1 MVIGRENLAFL
12 GYTHKGQY
20 MLDKKKKDRIIEKYK
35 THKNDTGSAEVQIAI
50 LTAEIKEL
58 TEHLKE
64 HKKDFSSRRGLI
76 KKVSQRRRLLQYLQR
91 DNAKSYD
98 DITKKLKIKRRSE
111 QTMTESEEE
120 KEIREK
126 KEEEEMPKVEE
137 EEEEVIPE

>member
-1 MVIGRENLAFL
+1 
-12 GYTHKGQY
+12 

-50 LTAEIKEL
+50 LTSEIKEL

>member
-1 MVIGRENLAFL
+1 
-12 GYTHKGQY
+12 

-64 HKKDFSSRRGLI
+64 HKKDYSSRRGLI

-91 DNAKSYD
+91 DNMKSYD

-111 QTMTESEEE
+111 STMTESEED
-120 KEIREK
+120 KVAREK
-126 KEEEEMPKVEE
+126 KEEEEGVGKEE
-137 EEEEVIPE
+137 EEEETTD